1 MLEDEVEQLKEVREI
16 QEAKKQELEEKKKHL
31 EVDNEKLTDDLK
43 RKRIQDKNFIK
54 KRIKD
59 SRLPEVKELQRNL
72 EQATSQIDEFSNLMG
87 DEMKKYDTLLKE

>member
-31 EVDNEKLTDDLK
+31 EVDNEKLKDDLK
-43 RKRIQDKNFIK
+43 RKRIQDQNFIK